1 MAQLEFTIAEKIS
14 LKNSV
19 YNEDWLQARIAE
31 NPHILG
37 LGDLDLI
44 ERERKHKHGRLDIL
58 FVIEY

>member
-31 NPHILG
+31 RKKRIIRKDFANRSHNNLLFNNNMKG
-37 LGDLDLI
+37 SASVLI
-44 ERERKHKHGRLDIL
+44 
-58 FVIEY
+58 